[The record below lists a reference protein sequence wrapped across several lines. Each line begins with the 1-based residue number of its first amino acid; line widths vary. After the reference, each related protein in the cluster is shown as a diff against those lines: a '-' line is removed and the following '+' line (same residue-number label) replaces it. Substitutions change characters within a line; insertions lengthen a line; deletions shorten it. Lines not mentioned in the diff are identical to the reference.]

1 MMNTKQLRV
10 KGVPVH
16 RVLLLIALV
25 AALFFAHPAV
35 AAIPEPP
42 PYPWEYCP
50 DGAVA
55 FIPLA
60 AHSGPVLTVDELPP
74 GW

>member
-1 MMNTKQLRV
+1 MRRLI
-10 KGVPVH
+10 
-16 RVLLLIALV
+16 LLIALA
-25 AALFFAHPAV
+25 AALFVTRPAI

-50 DGAVA
+50 PGAVA
-55 FIPLA
+55 FIPFA
-60 AHSGPVLTVDELPP
+60 THSGPVLTVEQLEP

>member
-1 MMNTKQLRV
+1 MRRLI
-10 KGVPVH
+10 
-16 RVLLLIALV
+16 LLIALT
-25 AALFFAHPAV
+25 AALLVTRPAV

-50 DGAVA
+50 PGAVA
-55 FIPLA
+55 FIPYA
-60 AHSGPVLTVDELPP
+60 THSGPVLSVEQLEP

>member
-1 MMNTKQLRV
+1 MRRTV
-10 KGVPVH
+10 
-16 RVLLLIALV
+16 LLIAL
-25 AALFFAHPAV
+25 ALALLAPHSTI

-50 DGAVA
+50 PGAVA
-55 FIPLA
+55 FIPYA
-60 AHSGPVLTVDELPP
+60 THSGPVLTVEQLPP

>member
-1 MMNTKQLRV
+1 MR
-10 KGVPVH
+10 
-16 RVLLLIALV
+16 RILLLLALAV
-25 AALFFAHPAV
+25 AMLAPRPAV

-60 AHSGPVLTVDELPP
+60 AHSGPVLAVEELPP

>member
-1 MMNTKQLRV
+1 MRRLFLMLTL
-10 KGVPVH
+10 
-16 RVLLLIALV
+16 A
-25 AALFFAHPAV
+25 AALISFRPV
-35 AAIPEPP
+35 IAAIPEPP

-55 FIPLA
+55 FIPFA
-60 AHSGPVLTVDELPP
+60 IHSGPVLLPDQLPP

>member
-1 MMNTKQLRV
+1 MR
-10 KGVPVH
+10 
-16 RVLLLIALV
+16 RFVLLLALAV
-25 AALFFAHPAV
+25 AMLTPRSTV

-50 DGAVA
+50 EGAVA

-60 AHSGPVLTVDELPP
+60 AHSGPVLTVEELQP

>member
-1 MMNTKQLRV
+1 MRYLIVCLFVAFT
-10 KGVPVH
+10 
-16 RVLLLIALV
+16 LLLSR
-25 AALFFAHPAV
+25 PAI

-42 PYPWEYCP
+42 PYPWEYLP

-55 FIPLA
+55 FIPYVT
-60 AHSGPVLTVDELPP
+60 HSGPILTPDQLPP

>member
-1 MMNTKQLRV
+1 M
-10 KGVPVH
+10 H
-16 RVLLLIALV
+16 RLALLILAL
-25 AALFFAHPAV
+25 ALLFPRPAV

-55 FIPLA
+55 FIPFA
-60 AHSGPVLTVDELPP
+60 THSGPVLAVEELPP

>member
-1 MMNTKQLRV
+1 MRIA
-10 KGVPVH
+10 
-16 RVLLLIALV
+16 LLILAFAL
-25 AALFFAHPAV
+25 LFPRPAI

-55 FIPLA
+55 FIPYA
-60 AHSGPVLTVDELPP
+60 THSGPVLTLDQLHP

>member
-1 MMNTKQLRV
+1 MRRTI
-10 KGVPVH
+10 
-16 RVLLLIALV
+16 LLIALA
-25 AALFFAHPAV
+25 AALFATRPAV

-55 FIPLA
+55 FIPYA
-60 AHSGPVLTVDELPP
+60 THSGPVLSVEELPP

>member
-1 MMNTKQLRV
+1 MRRLI
-10 KGVPVH
+10 
-16 RVLLLIALV
+16 LLIAL
-25 AALFFAHPAV
+25 ALAMLTPRHAV

-55 FIPLA
+55 FIPFA
-60 AHSGPVLTVDELPP
+60 THSGPVLSVEELPP